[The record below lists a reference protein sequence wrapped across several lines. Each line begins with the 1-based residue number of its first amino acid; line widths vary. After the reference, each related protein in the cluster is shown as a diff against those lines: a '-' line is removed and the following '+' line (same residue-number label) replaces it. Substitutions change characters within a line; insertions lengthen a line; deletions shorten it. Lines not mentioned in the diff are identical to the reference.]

1 MKKYYLKNKKYGM
14 YFKSRWYKGIFHY
27 VANIFDAKKL
37 KQTEAIKLLK
47 ELKHPEDY
55 EIIEKE
61 IKKETKKLKKEK

>member
-27 VANIFDAKKL
+27 VANIFDAKELNK
-37 KQTEAIKLLK
+37 TDAIKLLK
-47 ELKHPEDY
+47 ELKHQENY

-61 IKKETKKLKKEK
+61 IEKQRDKN